1 MIDDDDLGDP
11 RITGSG
17 SSGQMMCGV
26 ILFFV
31 ITFLFIY
38 MANKSDKNS
47 EAKKLDNAVVETLI
61 QSDVDK
67 TYSVNNS
74 FHKGDE
80 DRYGISK

>member
-17 SSGQMMCGV
+17 SSGQMMVGV
-26 ILFFV
+26 MLFFV

-38 MANKSDKNS
+38 MVNKSDNNPDDM
-47 EAKKLDNAVVETLI
+47 KLNNTIVQTTVESNI
-61 QSDVDK
+61 DE
-67 TYSVNNS
+67 TYSVENN

-80 DRYGISK
+80 VKYGIPK

>member
-1 MIDDDDLGDP
+1 MIDDDNLGDP

-17 SSGQMMCGV
+17 SSGQMIGGV
-26 ILFFV
+26 ILIFV
-31 ITFLFIY
+31 ITFIFIY

-47 EAKKLDNAVVETLI
+47 EAKKLDNVVVETLI
-61 QSDVDK
+61 QSEIDE

-80 DRYGISK
+80 DKYGISK

>member
-17 SSGQMMCGV
+17 SSGQMMGGV
-26 ILFFV
+26 MLFFV

-38 MANKSDKNS
+38 MVNKSDNDTYDM
-47 EAKKLDNAVVETLI
+47 KLNNTIVETMVESNI
-61 QSDVDK
+61 DE
-67 TYSVNNS
+67 TYSVKNN

-80 DRYGISK
+80 EKYGISK